1 MFAKRML
8 TAAREFWDLPRVEIN
23 LMLGATAG
31 NDPFFERLV
40 KELYRDAHRRSKR
53 HLFLREMVHG
63 VAICKLPPTFDAYY
77 MLIDASARRN
87 HKKAIREGCEVR
99 PITYNDHLSEIA
111 DIWTST
117 DVRQGKPMPEDY
129 LKGAV
134 KAHANPASNSP
145 CHDYPYFGVFYKGK
159 MIGYAGCL
167 IAGDYC
173 GIMHVL
179 GHADHLPLGAVP
191 MLFVGI
197 AKHLYE
203 HHKQVKFYNYGM
215 YFGAADTLRRFKRKF
230 DFLPHRVTWTLGE
243 TPKHSAISTN
253 SRPTESS

>member
-1 MFAKRML
+1 MIKRM
-8 TAAREFWDLPRVEIN
+8 AAAVREFWNLPRVEIN
-23 LMLGATAG
+23 LMLSATVG

-40 KELYRDAHRRSKR
+40 RDLYRDAHRRSMR

-63 VAICKLPPTFDAYY
+63 VTVCQLPPTFDAYY

-99 PITYNDHLSEIA
+99 LITYNDHLSEIA

-117 DVRQGKPMPEDY
+117 DVRQGKSMPENY
-129 LKGAV
+129 LKGSV
-134 KAHANPASNSP
+134 KAHANPTSSSA
-145 CHDYPYFGVFYKGK
+145 CHDYPYFGVFFKGK

-167 IAGDYC
+167 IAGEYC
-173 GIMHVL
+173 GVMHIL
-179 GHADHLPLGAVP
+179 GHADHLQLGAVP
-191 MLFVGI
+191 MLFIGI

-203 HHKQVKFYNYGM
+203 HHKQVKFYSYGM

-243 TPKHSAISTN
+243 TSGTPQSSTD
-253 SRPTESS
+253 SKKTEPS